1 MLEYLG
7 ALFGM
12 HQVDGIISS
21 AQAEEPPPKPAV
33 VQTVQP
39 RPVYRVPRE
48 QRFEVIRKRFERQLE
63 EDKTSIDPHAD
74 MWDPNWI
81 NKKD

>member
-12 HQVDGIISS
+12 HQADSIISS
-21 AQAEEPPPKPAV
+21 AQAEETPPAIIR
-33 VQTVQP
+33 QTKEP

-48 QRFEVIRKRFERQLE
+48 QRFEAMKKRFDQQQKD
-63 EDKTSIDPHAD
+63 DKNTPDPYAD
-74 MWDPNWI
+74 MWDPDWI

>member
-1 MLEYLG
+1 MLEYIG

-12 HQVDGIISS
+12 HQVDGLISS
-21 AQAEEPPPKPAV
+21 AQAEEPPAIVK
-33 VQTVQP
+33 QTAQP
-39 RPVYRVPRE
+39 RPVYRVLRE
-48 QRFEVIRKRFERQLE
+48 QRFELIRKRFAQQLE
-63 EDKTSIDPHAD
+63 ADKTAVDPYAD

>member
-12 HQVDGIISS
+12 HQVDGLISS
-21 AQAEEPPPKPAV
+21 AQAEEPPKPAV

-39 RPVYRVPRE
+39 RPVYRVPRD
-48 QRFEVIRKRFERQLE
+48 QRIETIRKRFEQQLKDDE
-63 EDKTSIDPHAD
+63 KILDPYAD

-81 NKKD
+81 NKS

>member
-7 ALFGM
+7 TLLGL
-12 HQVDGIISS
+12 HQVDSIIST
-21 AQAEEPPPKPAV
+21 AQAEETPPAIV
-33 VQTVQP
+33 HQTKDP

-48 QRFEVIRKRFERQLE
+48 QRIEAIRKRLAQQQKDDER
-63 EDKTSIDPHAD
+63 TPDPYAD

-81 NKKD
+81 NKP